1 LPVFIAAPIPAIAPQ
16 PSTPTTAGSAS
27 GIDPGSFAFVHN
39 GFVCEGTGTKAAV
52 NGVPSGKVM
61 GCEALWP
68 RRPRLQAQHW
78 PQTVRQLRI
87 TIADL
92 HVGDGIPN
100 GFDDSSGLV
109 AEEEGKFV
117 VDLAFSMGHVS
128 GTNAAG
134 LDSHHDIARA
144 GMGQSYL
151 DEFNGSIGLA
161 RSDTTNGLRH
171 EATFLT
177 ESPVAERS

>member
-1 LPVFIAAPIPAIAPQ
+1 LAADSAPVEN
-16 PSTPTTAGSAS
+16 
-27 GIDPGSFAFVHN
+27 H
-39 GFVCEGTGTKAAV
+39 K
-52 NGVPSGKVM
+52 
-61 GCEALWP
+61 
-68 RRPRLQAQHW
+68 
-78 PQTVRQLRI
+78 
-87 TIADL
+87 IADL

-128 GTNAAG
+128 DTNAAG